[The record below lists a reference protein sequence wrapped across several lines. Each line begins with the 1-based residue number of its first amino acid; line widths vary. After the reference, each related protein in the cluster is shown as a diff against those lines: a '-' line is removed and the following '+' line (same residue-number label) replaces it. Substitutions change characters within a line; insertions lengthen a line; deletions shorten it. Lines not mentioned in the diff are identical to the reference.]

1 MMDMDFVFGLFVF
14 GLPLFMLAFAWAMGA
29 WIRNRHEADLAQREL
44 AVAHILVHNTGRLQD
59 AVTGPQPSVMITSE
73 VTLGVDHFRG
83 FLGQWKSLFG
93 GQVRSYQMVLDR
105 ARREVV
111 MRILEQTNAM
121 GYNALA
127 NLRIDFADI
136 SGSALA
142 RRTAADISVLA
153 SGTAYYVA
161 NESSLPRS

>member
-1 MMDMDFVFGLFVF
+1 MLDFELVFGLFLV
-14 GLPLFMLAFAWAMGA
+14 GLPLVMLAFAWSMGV
-29 WIRNRHEADLAQREL
+29 WITRRHETDLAQREL
-44 AVAHILVHNTGRLQD
+44 AVAHIYVHNTGRLQD
-59 AVTGPQPSVMITSE
+59 AVLGPHPPVMVTSE

-111 MRILEQTNAM
+111 MRMLEQTHAL

-127 NLRIDFADI
+127 NVRIDFADI
-136 SGSALA
+136 SGSAL
-142 RRTAADISVLA
+142 RRRKAADISVLA

-161 NESSLPRS
+161 PKS

>member
-1 MMDMDFVFGLFVF
+1 MDMELIFGLFVV
-14 GLPLFMLAFAWAMGA
+14 GLPVFMLAFAWAMGV
-29 WIRNRHEADLAQREL
+29 WVTRRHEADLAQREL
-44 AVAHILVHNTGRLQD
+44 AVAHILIHNSGRLQD
-59 AVTGPQPSVMITSE
+59 ATTGPHPPMMITSE

-111 MRILEQTNAM
+111 MRMLEQANEM
-121 GYNALA
+121 GYTALA

-136 SGSALA
+136 SGSALT
-142 RRTAADISVLA
+142 RRKAADISVLA
-153 SGTAYYVA
+153 TGTAYFVA
-161 NESSLPRS
+161 PKS